1 MMRSLHGPRARRGFT
16 LVEALIAATLLAVL
30 LLAVAQTS
38 SRASDAFEEGSAEHT
53 LSTATHRAM
62 ERLARTLE
70 LADGTLLAGPV
81 LTDFG
86 ADLVTFRVPADFVG
100 GAVQWTNV
108 QIHAELE
115 PGELDN
121 DLDDDG
127 DELVDEYRIVLTEA
141 PGTADERRTV
151 LLSGVA
157 ELLEGELANNAD
169 DNGNGLIDERGFSL
183 HALGNVLTIRITAQ
197 RRDDGRRLLVESAET
212 AVRLWNSGG

>member
-1 MMRSLHGPRARRGFT
+1 MKRFHRHRARRGFT

-53 LSTATHRAM
+53 LSTGTHRAM
-62 ERLARTLE
+62 ERLARTLQ

-86 ADLVTFRVPADFVG
+86 ADLVTFRVPADFAG
-100 GAVQWTNV
+100 GAVQWSNV

-121 DLDDDG
+121 GLDEDG

-157 ELLEGELANNAD
+157 ELLQGELANNAD
-169 DNGNGLIDERGFSL
+169 DNGNGLIDERGLSL
-183 HALGNVLTIRITAQ
+183 HATGNVLTIRITAQ
-197 RRDDGRRLLVESAET
+197 RRDDGGRLLVESAET